1 MRTARRSCATYDSF
15 KFKVSDGIV
24 ESSAAYAMTS
34 TTMAAHEIRKIQWA
48 LASLGYHPGAIDGR
62 VSEVHGMTRQTRKTN
77 PGDAAN
83 AFVRAI
89 LSDAGAMLG
98 GLTEDEWRKTLEWFE
113 GRCAYTGLTL
123 DEGELERDHAIPMNR
138 AHCGLHL
145 YGNVVPATKA
155 ANRRKAG
162 KHYREFIEDRHTL
175 ERIDEFLHTSRY
187 WERVSDFGDL
197 QRYCEAQY
205 RAIDA
210 LCRVN
215 RKYLASLR
223 PPVEE
228 ADEEPESNGVPTAPT
243 EHAGGDALPIVLE
256 PSPASAFKTALLRQ
270 GHAWIVE
277 IYRDGRREIRRWN
290 AARMSESSNIVGNLR
305 SRPRYR
311 KDAWEQLGLKLSGRT
326 LSAAIGG

>member
-1 MRTARRSCATYDSF
+1 
-15 KFKVSDGIV
+15 
-24 ESSAAYAMTS
+24 
-34 TTMAAHEIRKIQWA
+34 MAK
-48 LASLGYHPGAIDGR
+48 
-62 VSEVHGMTRQTRKTN
+62 QTRKTN

-83 AFVRAI
+83 AFVRVI

-98 GLTEDEWRKTLEWFE
+98 GLNDDEWRKTLEWFD
-113 GRCAYTGLTL
+113 GRCAYTGQPP
-123 DEGELERDHAIPMNR
+123 DESEMERDHAIPMNR

-145 YGNVVPATKA
+145 YGNVVPATKE

-162 KHYREFIEDRHTL
+162 KHYREFIEGRDRL
-175 ERIDEFLHTSRY
+175 ERIEEFLRESRY
-187 WERVSDFGDL
+187 WERVSAFGDL

-215 RKYLASLR
+215 RKYLSSLL

-228 ADEEPESNGVPTAPT
+228 ADEGSETNGAPAAPT
-243 EHAGGDALPIVLE
+243 EHAGTDALPIVLE
-256 PSPASAFKTALLRQ
+256 PSPESTFRTALLRQ
-270 GHAWIVE
+270 RYAWIVE

-290 AARMSESSNIVGNLR
+290 AAKMSESSGILGNLR

-311 KDAWEQLGLKLSGRT
+311 KGTWEPLGLKSLVVSIRNPRT
-326 LSAAIGG
+326 T

>member
-1 MRTARRSCATYDSF
+1 
-15 KFKVSDGIV
+15 
-24 ESSAAYAMTS
+24 MT
-34 TTMAAHEIRKIQWA
+34 Q
-48 LASLGYHPGAIDGR
+48 
-62 VSEVHGMTRQTRKTN
+62 QTRRWN

-83 AFVRAI
+83 VFVRVI

-98 GLTEDEWRKTLEWFE
+98 GITQDEWRKTLEWFE
-113 GRCAYTGLTL
+113 RRCAYTGQTL
-123 DEGELERDHAIPMNR
+123 DEGEMERDHAIPMNR

-145 YGNVVPATKA
+145 YGNVVPATKE

-162 KHYREFIEDRHTL
+162 KHYRDFIEDRDRL
-175 ERIDEFLHTSRY
+175 ERIDEFLRESGY
-187 WERVSDFGDL
+187 WERVADFGDL

-215 RKYLASLR
+215 RKYLSSLL

-228 ADEEPESNGVPTAPT
+228 ADEEAETNGAPTAPT
-243 EHAGGDALPIVLE
+243 EHAGADALPIVLE
-256 PSPASAFKTALLRQ
+256 PSPAPAFRTALLRQ

-290 AARMSESSNIVGNLR
+290 AAKMSESSNILGNLR
-305 SRPRYR
+305 TRPRYR
-311 KDAWEQLGLKLSGRT
+311 KGAWEPLGLKSLFVSIRNPRT
-326 LSAAIGG
+326 T

>member
-1 MRTARRSCATYDSF
+1 
-15 KFKVSDGIV
+15 
-24 ESSAAYAMTS
+24 MT
-34 TTMAAHEIRKIQWA
+34 Q
-48 LASLGYHPGAIDGR
+48 
-62 VSEVHGMTRQTRKTN
+62 QTRRWN

-83 AFVRAI
+83 AFVRVI

-98 GLTEDEWRKTLEWFE
+98 GLNDDEWGRTLEWFE
-113 GRCAYTGLTL
+113 GRCAYTGQTL
-123 DEGELERDHAIPMNR
+123 DERESERDHAIPMNR

-145 YGNVVPATKA
+145 YGNVVPATKE

-162 KHYREFIEDRHTL
+162 KHYRDFVDDRDRL
-175 ERIDEFLHTSRY
+175 DRIDEFLRTSQY
-187 WERVSDFGDL
+187 WERVADLGDL

-215 RKYLASLR
+215 RKYLSSLL

-228 ADEEPESNGVPTAPT
+228 TGEESEMDPALATPTQHG
-243 EHAGGDALPIVLE
+243 EEGGLPIVLE
-256 PSPASAFKTALLRQ
+256 PSPTSAFKAALLHQ

-290 AARMSESSNIVGNLR
+290 AARMSESSGILGNLR

-311 KDAWEQLGLKLSGRT
+311 KGAWEPLGLKSLSVSIRNPRST
-326 LSAAIGG
+326 

>member
-1 MRTARRSCATYDSF
+1 
-15 KFKVSDGIV
+15 
-24 ESSAAYAMTS
+24 
-34 TTMAAHEIRKIQWA
+34 MA
-48 LASLGYHPGAIDGR
+48 
-62 VSEVHGMTRQTRKTN
+62 RQTRRTN

-83 AFVRAI
+83 AFVRVI

-98 GLTEDEWRKTLEWFE
+98 GLTEEEWRKTLEWFD
-113 GRCAYTGLTL
+113 GRCAYTG
-123 DEGELERDHAIPMNR
+123 DRPGEGELERDHAIPMNR

-145 YGNVVPATKA
+145 YSNVVPATKD
-155 ANRRKAG
+155 ANSRKAG
-162 KHYREFIEDRHTL
+162 KHYRQFVEEGDQL
-175 ERIDEFLHTSRY
+175 ERIDGFLRTSLY
-187 WERVSDFGDL
+187 WERVADFGDL

-205 RAIDA
+205 RATDA

-228 ADEEPESNGVPTAPT
+228 VGEEPESNGAPTART
-243 EHAGGDALPIVLE
+243 ERAGADALPIVLE
-256 PSPASAFKTALLRQ
+256 PSPASAFRTALLRQ

-290 AARMSESSNIVGNLR
+290 AGRMSESSGILGNLR

-311 KDAWEQLGLKLSGRT
+311 KGAWEPLGLKSLIVSMRNPRAT
-326 LSAAIGG
+326 